1 VRKAVHTPETSIYFN
16 ETIRCYTPEGYHLH
30 THSCENLKSHTANII
45 ALLIVLHAVQQHKK
59 LKQLPAKEIIKY
71 KNKDKNETS
80 DKLDLLEWF
89 LLCVVTQ

>member
-1 VRKAVHTPETSIYFN
+1 MMMM
-16 ETIRCYTPEGYHLH
+16 
-30 THSCENLKSHTANII
+30 
-45 ALLIVLHAVQQHKK
+45 IVLHAVQQHKK